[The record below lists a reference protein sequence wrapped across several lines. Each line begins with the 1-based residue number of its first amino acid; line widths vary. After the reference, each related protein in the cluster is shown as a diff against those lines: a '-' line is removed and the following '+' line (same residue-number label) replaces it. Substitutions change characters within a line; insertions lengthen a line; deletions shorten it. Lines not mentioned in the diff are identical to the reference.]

1 MEMAEPAAQSF
12 GRIGWTRIPDCRG
25 ERMAYTS
32 MDQIPVVLTV
42 EQLADILG
50 IAQNTA
56 YDFVRSG
63 RIKSVRVGR
72 QIRISK
78 IDLTDLLNAD

>member
-1 MEMAEPAAQSF
+1 MDS
-12 GRIGWTRIPDCRG
+12 T
-25 ERMAYTS
+25 Y
-32 MDQIPVVLTV
+32 MDQIPIVLTV

-50 IAQNTA
+50 IAKNTA

-78 IDLTDLLNAD
+78 NAFMDFLNAD

>member
-1 MEMAEPAAQSF
+1 MGMAEPVAQSF
-12 GRIGWTRIPDCRG
+12 RRIGWMRIPDCWG

-42 EQLADILG
+42 EQLAGILG
-50 IAQNTA
+50 IGRNTA
-56 YDFVRSG
+56 YGFVRSG

-78 IDLTDLLNAD
+78 IALMDFLNAD

>member
-1 MEMAEPAAQSF
+1 
-12 GRIGWTRIPDCRG
+12 
-25 ERMAYTS
+25 MAYTS

-50 IAQNTA
+50 IAKNTA

-78 IDLTDLLNAD
+78 LL

>member
-1 MEMAEPAAQSF
+1 MGMAEPVAPSF
-12 GRIGWTRIPDCRG
+12 KRIGWMRIPDCRG

-32 MDQIPVVLTV
+32 MEQIPVVLTV

-50 IAQNTA
+50 IAKNTA

-78 IDLTDLLNAD
+78 IALMDFFNAD